1 MVGLAYT
8 ASAADKPSSSE
19 CEHMVY
25 GCCAALS
32 CTRTSYQHMIT
43 PQSCERHVVSLS
55 GDCRYRHVTVC
66 TLLSCKSSS
75 MAHPHAVHSM
85 YPDGTCVH
93 IWVSKLGALSVN
105 PASKRITS
113 SGLSCGIWVCYDHG
127 HAI

>member
-8 ASAADKPSSSE
+8 ASAADKHSSSE

-43 PQSCERHVVSLS
+43 HQSCESHIVSLS

-75 MAHPHAVHSM
+75 MAHPQAVHSM
-85 YPDGTCVH
+85 YPDGTCASH
-93 IWVSKLGALSVN
+93 LDIKAGCAVSESRFKANHFSRSELWYLD
-105 PASKRITS
+105 
-113 SGLSCGIWVCYDHG
+113 LL
-127 HAI
+127 